1 VSARK
6 RPERVA
12 ITLRFAP
19 RTHQIIKAIAEQDGQ
34 PMSQWIREALLL
46 RVGYVLG
53 VEQGRLPA
61 NPNPAELEAMRQAVR
76 EVLHEWRED
85 A

>member
-1 VSARK
+1 MTARK

-19 RTHQIIKAIAEQDGQ
+19 RTHQIIKAIAEREGQ

-46 RVGYVLG
+46 RVGYVIG
-53 VEQGRLPA
+53 VEQGRIPA
-61 NPNPAELEAMRQAVR
+61 QPSPEELEAIREAVR

>member
-1 VSARK
+1 MTARK

-19 RTHQIIKAIAEQDGQ
+19 RTRRIIKAIAEREGL
-34 PMSQWIREALLL
+34 PMSPWIREALLQ
-46 RVGYVLG
+46 RVGYVIG

-61 NPNPAELEAMRQAVR
+61 QPSPEELEAIREAVR
-76 EVLHEWRED
+76 KILHEWRENT
-85 A
+85 